1 MIRLRHKLLIHFLR
15 FIDQAVLIVCLGY
28 FGNALVDTYRLTQAL
43 AILVLLMCSMFVFNH
58 FVRYDVNRFTAFAD
72 QVSSLLK
79 ASSLTVV
86 LFAGISLL
94 FRFPLVSAA
103 DIMLVWASATGSI
116 LAIRLIIQELLKY
129 SRRSGMTSRQL
140 LIVGFNAQARGLAA
154 KFDSCPELGYRILG
168 FVSADGDE
176 ASVVP
181 QGTDAAR
188 WNICGR
194 VSELQ
199 TILERTSVDELLICL
214 PLNRCYSTIGQIV
227 RLGEQLG
234 IVVRVIPDPESEAP
248 LLRRT
253 HLEFFEGQFVVVFF
267 RESLLFQL
275 MIKRLVDIVASLTL
289 LVMLSPLLAVVAIL
303 IKLTSKGPIL
313 FVQQRVGMNRRLF
326 KLYKFRSMTADADRR
341 KEELLALNEMDGPV
355 FKIKN
360 DPRVTPFGR
369 FIRKTSIDELP
380 QLFNVFG
387 GSMSLV
393 GPRPPVPSEVEKY
406 EWLFHRRL
414 SIRPGIT
421 CLWQVAGRNEIS
433 FKEWMELDKE
443 YVTNWSV
450 WLDLKILCRTI
461 PVVLMCRG
469 AS

>member
-154 KFDSCPELGYRILG
+154 KFDNCPELGYRILG

-176 ASVVP
+176 ASVAP

-199 TILERTSVDELLICL
+199 
-214 PLNRCYSTIGQIV
+214 
-227 RLGEQLG
+227 
-234 IVVRVIPDPESEAP
+234 
-248 LLRRT
+248 
-253 HLEFFEGQFVVVFF
+253 
-267 RESLLFQL
+267 
-275 MIKRLVDIVASLTL
+275 
-289 LVMLSPLLAVVAIL
+289 
-303 IKLTSKGPIL
+303 
-313 FVQQRVGMNRRLF
+313 
-326 KLYKFRSMTADADRR
+326 
-341 KEELLALNEMDGPV
+341 
-355 FKIKN
+355 
-360 DPRVTPFGR
+360 
-369 FIRKTSIDELP
+369 
-380 QLFNVFG
+380 
-387 GSMSLV
+387 
-393 GPRPPVPSEVEKY
+393 
-406 EWLFHRRL
+406 
-414 SIRPGIT
+414 
-421 CLWQVAGRNEIS
+421 
-433 FKEWMELDKE
+433 
-443 YVTNWSV
+443 
-450 WLDLKILCRTI
+450 
-461 PVVLMCRG
+461 
-469 AS
+469 